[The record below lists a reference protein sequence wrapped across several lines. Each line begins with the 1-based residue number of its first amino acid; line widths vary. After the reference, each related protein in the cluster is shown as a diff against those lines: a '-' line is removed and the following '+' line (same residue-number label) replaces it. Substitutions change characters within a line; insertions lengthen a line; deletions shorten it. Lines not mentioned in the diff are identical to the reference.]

1 MKQTIF
7 FCSILVSFLIQRLD
21 AQVGQTAVCFL
32 TRQPAMQ
39 TIDFAQT
46 LTREGN
52 LDVFIAID
60 NNAFKITSL
69 NISPFLRLI
78 HIPNEQSQRAGYHQT
93 IYLPRISAPMSS
105 WDKALFYFNVLSRNY
120 SFVWLIEEDVFIPS
134 TRALLSLHRL
144 YASTADLVLPSN
156 TLNRL
161 GNVSTWHWHLARG
174 RFPPPWASS
183 MSNVVGLSRRLLDA
197 VDEFVRWQ
205 GSVPFHEFFF
215 NTLALHHN
223 LTIVTPT
230 ELSTVVYR
238 SNYPFDAIKRQPS
251 NLFHPVKDL
260 RLQNTW
266 RQRSVIHQQSNAAK
280 KLVYY

>member
-1 MKQTIF
+1 MRQRF
-7 FCSILVSFLIQRLD
+7 FFSILLLRLSENFD
-21 AQVGQTAVCFL
+21 VLAKKSAVCFL
-32 TRQPAMQ
+32 TRQPGTHSILFAQ
-39 TIDFAQT
+39 ALINDTKEDNLEVFITIDDNSF
-46 LTREGN
+46 
-52 LDVFIAID
+52 DVTMLSVSSSLRFIQ
-60 NNAFKITSL
+60 
-69 NISPFLRLI
+69 
-78 HIPNEQSQRAGYHQT
+78 IPNNQSRSAGYHQT
-93 IYLPRISAPMSS
+93 MYLPHAPVQMSA
-105 WDKALFYFNVLSRNY
+105 WDKTLFYFTVLSRNY
-120 SFVWLIEEDVFIPS
+120 SFVWFIEKDVFIPS

-215 NTLALHHN
+215 NTLAVHHH
-223 LTIVTPT
+223 LTIVNPT
-230 ELSTVVYR
+230 ELRTLVFR
-238 SNYPFDAIKRQPS
+238 GNHPFDSVQRMPN

-260 RLQNTW
+260 LLQNEW
-266 RQRSVIHQQSNAAK
+266 RERSVLPERIRF
-280 KLVYY
+280 